1 MYNNIYIFSS
11 LKNIINNKSNK
22 ILPIISNNIAFGIYL
37 YKPNYYMCRLWQT
50 PTIFNK
56 PLIIQYNHINFI
68 GAIDYKI
75 NYNEIY
81 IDYIDGINNDNYK
94 LFGFN
99 DSTLSNNNYVQN
111 SLLEIIEN
119 KARTNNI
126 NSIKIDTH
134 SNLIRY
140 HNEFYDN
147 GFRITNTNNDQ
158 FYITLEKNIY

>member
-37 YKPNYYMCRLWQT
+37 YKPNYYIYRLWQT
-50 PTIFNK
+50 PTIFNR
-56 PLIIQYNHINFI
+56 PCIRYITHTNYI
-68 GAIDYKI
+68 GGI
-75 NYNEIY
+75 NYEINHNEIY

-94 LFGFN
+94 LFKFN
-99 DSTLSNNNYVQN
+99 DSTLSNNNYVHN

-119 KARTNNI
+119 TAKINNI
-126 NSIKIDTH
+126 NTIKTY
-134 SNLIRY
+134 SNLQRY

-147 GFRITNTNNDQ
+147 GFKITDTHNHNNPY
-158 FYITLEKNIY
+158 YITLEKNIY